1 MDGFHNGAVCS
12 SVERY
17 DPANPSHAPARP
29 RQQGGKIGIFFRE
42 SREAVCCVVRP
53 PAHGDAEGGSPGNK
67 QPVEVLLSS
76 LGTQGRVLPRAA
88 HARSLATAAGIFMG
102 TSTERASVEQLFGIT
117 FSSDARLWQEN
128 RFSPLQGGTRFHRV
142 SQCESEDEAFNTNL
156 NESIVAVVEYGS
168 ASYPEFFRPRED
180 FATSDP
186 TGGEPPSQIW
196 HVRGYVDKFTR
207 VAQQLKGDGSTNF
220 ALCTLLDLTEG
231 AQGPKAKIQYIR
243 GGLTFAVT
251 VVPVV

>member
-1 MDGFHNGAVCS
+1 MLETTN
-12 SVERY
+12 R
-17 DPANPSHAPARP
+17 
-29 RQQGGKIGIFFRE
+29 
-42 SREAVCCVVRP
+42 CVVRP
-53 PAHGDAEGGSPGNK
+53 PHMAMPRAARLARSNK
-67 QPVEVLLSS
+67 SKLPLLSS

-102 TSTERASVEQLFGIT
+102 TSTERASVEQQFGIT

-196 HVRGYVDKFTR
+196 HVRGYVDEFTR

-231 AQGPKAKIQYIR
+231 PQGAKAKIQYFR
-243 GGLTFAVT
+243 GGFTFAVT